1 MILLSVIIPT
11 YNESENILDV
21 IKSIKHNI
29 PNNIPSEIIIVDD
42 NSPDGT
48 GNIVENYL
56 SKMDNPNERIQNNYN
71 NYISESTNY
80 KDCSVRVVHR
90 PTKSGLISAIL
101 EGIDSSR
108 GQNIL
113 IMDADFSH
121 PPETI
126 PRLISALLQ
135 DPSCIVVA
143 SRYINGGSVKGWPF
157 KRRVMSNGATQ
168 IARRGLRV
176 CNIKDPMSGFFAFP
190 RHVIENIKVDTKGY
204 KILLEILVKNKDTNV
219 KEIPYTF
226 INRKFGESKLN
237 LNVMTD
243 YFKAV
248 LHLYRYGQRSKS
260 KLTPLIKKEKRMSV
274 LFLSKAGRF
283 FTVGASGLLLNYML
297 SFLLSNGALANFWYL
312 KATAY
317 GIIISITSNFL
328 LNKTWTFE
336 DKDFSVKHTLRQY
349 GLFIGV
355 SAIGAALQLA
365 LVYLLVESGHI
376 EYGPSLFMAV
386 ATASVSN
393 FLLNKKLTF
402 HERIWG

>member
-1 MILLSVIIPT
+1 MLSVIIPT

-21 IKSIKHNI
+21 IDSIRNNI

-48 GNIVENYL
+48 GKKVENYL
-56 SKMDNPNERIQNNYN
+56 LNINNPNKTIQNTYKNYK
-71 NYISESTNY
+71 SESINN
-80 KDCSVRVVHR
+80 KDCSVRLVHR

-101 EGIDSSR
+101 EGIESSS
-108 GQNIL
+108 GENIL
-113 IMDADFSH
+113 IMDAEFYH

-126 PRLISALLQ
+126 PRLVNVLLQ

-143 SRYINGGSVKGWPF
+143 SRYISGGSVKGWPF

-168 IARRGLRV
+168 IARLGLRV
-176 CNIKDPMSGFFAFP
+176 CNIKDPMSGFFALP
-190 RHVIENIKVDTKGY
+190 RHVIKNIKVDTKGY

-237 LNVMTD
+237 MNVIID

-260 KLTPLIKKEKRMSV
+260 KSMPLIKKEEKRMSV

-283 FTVGASGLLLNYML
+283 FTVGASGLLLNYLL
-297 SFLLSNGALANFWYL
+297 SFLLSNGVLANF
-312 KATAY
+312 
-317 GIIISITSNFL
+317 
-328 LNKTWTFE
+328 
-336 DKDFSVKHTLRQY
+336 
-349 GLFIGV
+349 
-355 SAIGAALQLA
+355 
-365 LVYLLVESGHI
+365 
-376 EYGPSLFMAV
+376 
-386 ATASVSN
+386 
-393 FLLNKKLTF
+393 
-402 HERIWG
+402 